1 MTPVCPCPVRARA
14 RGTPARRGNAE
25 RRGSSYWCPCGGLPP
40 RPYPYPYPGP
50 AVGAS
55 GRQGVRASD
64 LARSGPGRPVG
75 AGRPRRP
82 AWPPGGPP
90 PGRTSPTPAG
100 AAPAAPA
107 RRPRRRPRPSVPRR
121 WSSRVLAAL
130 VADDLPLALRT
141 GLVLVALLRLERLH
155 LGPRREEHLAA
166 DRETAGGAED
176 QLGLAADVGKSD
188 LHAEAHV
195 EGGGAEH

>member
-64 LARSGPGRPVG
+64 LARSGPGQPV
-75 AGRPRRP
+75 
-82 AWPPGGPP
+82 
-90 PGRTSPTPAG
+90 
-100 AAPAAPA
+100 
-107 RRPRRRPRPSVPRR
+107 
-121 WSSRVLAAL
+121 
-130 VADDLPLALRT
+130 
-141 GLVLVALLRLERLH
+141 
-155 LGPRREEHLAA
+155 GPRREEHLAA

-176 QLGLAADVGKSD
+176 QLGLAADVGQAD
-188 LHAEAHV
+188 LHAEAHG
-195 EGGGAEH
+195 EGGGAELVSPHVDV